1 VPVIALAQLNR
12 AAEGREDR
20 RPLLADLRESGT
32 IEQDADAV
40 LLLYRDEYYH
50 PETESPGI
58 CEVIVAKNRTGP
70 TGTVEL
76 AFLKTFTRFENLAH
90 AGCRKAA

>member
-1 VPVIALAQLNR
+1 V
-12 AAEGREDR
+12 G
-20 RPLLADLRESGT
+20 PLRDSGT

-40 LLLYRDEYYH
+40 VLLYRDEYYN
-50 PETESPGI
+50 PDTESPGI

-70 TGTVEL
+70 TGSVEL

-90 AGCRKAA
+90 AGARTSAA

>member
-1 VPVIALAQLNR
+1 LPFSSPPIEKSESAQR
-12 AAEGREDR
+12 
-20 RPLLADLRESGT
+20 
-32 IEQDADAV
+32 
-40 LLLYRDEYYH
+40 
-50 PETESPGI
+50 GI

-90 AGCRKAA
+90 GSARTSAA